1 MMASAAVA
9 KHTVPVAIGLQNFAS
24 DGDRKRLTGAAVKAV
39 LRLVDTWGGSNA
51 EGAALLGVSE
61 STWDRMKANKWDGT
75 LSQDQLTR
83 ASALIGVFKG
93 LHLLFADSMADRW
106 PRLANR
112 APVFDRKSPIE
123 AMIEGGIPRMLE
135 TRQYIDALR
144 GGL

>member
-1 MMASAAVA
+1 MA
-9 KHTVPVAIGLQNFAS
+9 LQNFAS
-24 DGDRKRLTGAAVKAV
+24 DSDRKRLTGAAIKAV
-39 LRLVDTWGGSNA
+39 LRLIDSWGGSNA

-61 STWDRMKANKWDGT
+61 STWDRMKAGKWDGT

-93 LHLLFADSMADRW
+93 LHLLFADGMADRW

-135 TRQYIDALR
+135 TRQYVDALR

>member
-1 MMASAAVA
+1 MASAAIIHDKPSA
-9 KHTVPVAIGLQNFAS
+9 PEGLQTFARE
-24 DGDRKRLTGAAVKAV
+24 GDRRRLTAAAVKAV
-39 LRLVDTWGGSNA
+39 LRLVDAWDGSNA

-61 STWDRMKANKWDGT
+61 STWDRMKAGKWDGV

-93 LHLLFADSMADRW
+93 LHLLFADGMADRW
-106 PRLANR
+106 PKLTNR
-112 APVFDRKSPIE
+112 APVFDRKTPVD
-123 AMIEGGIPRMLE
+123 AMIEGGIPRMIE

>member
-1 MMASAAVA
+1 MAS
-9 KHTVPVAIGLQNFAS
+9 VAITDRAGPAAMALQNFAS
-24 DGDRKRLTGAAVKAV
+24 DSDRKRLTGAAIKAV
-39 LRLVDTWGGSNA
+39 LRLIDSWGGSNA

-61 STWDRMKANKWDGT
+61 STWDRMKAGKWDGT

-93 LHLLFADSMADRW
+93 LHLLFADGMADRW

-135 TRQYIDALR
+135 TRQYVDALR

>member
-1 MMASAAVA
+1 MGDVIALQR
-9 KHTVPVAIGLQNFAS
+9 PVGAPTGLQTFARE
-24 DGDRKRLTGAAVKAV
+24 DDRRRLTTAAIKTV
-39 LRLVDTWGGSNA
+39 LRLVEAWGGSNA

-61 STWDRMKANKWDGT
+61 STWDRIKARRWDGV

-93 LHLLFADSMADRW
+93 LHLLFADGMADRW
-106 PRLANR
+106 PRLPNR
-112 APVFDRKSPIE
+112 GPIFDRKSPIE